1 MIVSIFTV
9 VRKGTQSFDPARK
22 YMFNLGRLG
31 GASEVSDY
39 VTQLL
44 FQGTALASPPQG
56 IQVQG
61 GFETIQ
67 NSIEGSV
74 NMDNTFTITP
84 NYINNVANS
93 NPVSIKS
100 GNILYGIESGANVLL
115 FVANTLNVL
124 TPTMYQ
130 INSTTLEAQTL
141 FLNNLSDNINFTATF
156 TTETLS
162 SQSATYSVNQAVS
175 LQLQKSTG
183 EAWVP
188 ISAASATAA
197 GTGTKVFN
205 FDIGDLV
212 LNDLM
217 RIVAIRGDGTT
228 VPILNGL
235 FAGTGGSASGS
246 GTPGDCTMY
255 AYFDGGGWDDTLKTL
270 NVGATCSQGYNIQIA
285 SKASFEESSIVE
297 DINTDSTIVQLLDL
311 PAGTYYARVGNLGG
325 QTAFSSVLTF
335 VNS

>member
-22 YMFNLGRLG
+22 YMFNVGRLG
-31 GASEVSDY
+31 AATEVSDY

-44 FQGTALASPPQG
+44 FQGTALASPPEG

-67 NSIEGSV
+67 NSLAGSV
-74 NMDNTFTITP
+74 DMNNTFTFTP
-84 NYINNVANS
+84 AYINDVANT

-124 TPTMYQ
+124 SPTKYQ
-130 INSTTLEAQTL
+130 LNTTDLEAQTL
-141 FLNNLSDNINFTATF
+141 FLNNLSDNIDYTATF
-156 TTETLS
+156 IIETLS
-162 SQSATYSVNQAVS
+162 SQSAKYSVNKACS

-188 ISAASATAA
+188 ISPAYATSAS
-197 GTGTKVFN
+197 TGTIVFN

-217 RIVAIRGDGTT
+217 RIIAINADGTI
-228 VPILNGL
+228 VPIVNGL

-246 GTPGDCTMY
+246 GAPGDCTMY
-255 AYFDGGGWDDTLKTL
+255 AYFDGGGWDNTLKEL
-270 NVGATCSQGYNIQIA
+270 NIGATCSEGYNLQI
-285 SKASFEESSIVE
+285 STKTDFSTFVE

-325 QTAFSSVLTF
+325 QTAFSSTLTF
-335 VNS
+335 VNT